1 MLDDIL
7 LFVQLV
13 NIGNY
18 SQTAN
23 KFHISQPTLSRKIA
37 QLEQELGVQ
46 LIKRNTRNFEIT
58 TAGKKLYHGFSD
70 QVDHYN
76 KVINSLKRDGE
87 SIRGTL
93 NVSLPPALSTYAIS
107 PYIGEFMQK
116 NPGIELNIAYQTR
129 EIDLVR
135 EKFDLAIVSHIPKQ
149 QTTKIKLL
157 HSVRLYV
164 YCSPEYIERY
174 GLPKSIHECIATHLT
189 SGWLRENGTPERDY
203 YLHHESGEVSHLS
216 GSSRL
221 NISNSIQGK
230 YMALNGHVIAGAW
243 DELCA
248 KELESG
254 QLIKIYPEYNWGM
267 LSFYLVRLAN
277 SESALA
283 NLFIEFI
290 EECFARLKTPV
301 TE

>member
-58 TAGKKLYHGFSD
+58 TAGNKLYHGFSD

-76 KVINSLKRDGE
+76 KVINSLKREGE
-87 SIRGTL
+87 SINGKL
-93 NVSLPPALSTYAIS
+93 NVSLPTALSVYAIA
-107 PYIGEFMQK
+107 PYVGEFMQK
-116 NPGIELNIAYQTR
+116 NPGIELNIAYQNR

-135 EKFDLAIVSHIPKQ
+135 EKFDLAITSEIPKQ
-149 QTTKIKLL
+149 QTTKIRLL
-157 HSVRLYV
+157 YAVPLYI
-164 YCSPEYIERY
+164 YCTPEYIERY
-174 GLPKSIHECIATHLT
+174 GLPKSIHDCIATHLAAG
-189 SGWLRENGTPERDY
+189 SLKESRTPERDY
-203 YLHHESGEVSHLS
+203 FLHHKNGEELHLV

-221 NISNSIQGK
+221 NVSNSMHGK
-230 YMALNGHVIAGAW
+230 YMALSGHVIAGGW
-243 DELCA
+243 DALYAEEL
-248 KELESG
+248 KSG
-254 QLIKIYPEYNWGM
+254 QLIKIYPEYSWGM

-277 SESALA
+277 SESALV

>member
-7 LFVQLV
+7 LFVHLV

-23 KFHISQPTLSRKIA
+23 KFHISQPTLSRKIS
-37 QLEQELGVQ
+37 QLEQSLGVP

-58 TAGKKLYHGFSD
+58 SAGYRLYEGFSG

-76 KVINSLKRDGE
+76 KIINSLKREGE
-87 SIRGTL
+87 SISGKL
-93 NVSLPPALSTYAIS
+93 NVSLPTALSIYGIA
-107 PYIGEFMQK
+107 PFVAEFMQK
-116 NPGIELNIAYQTR
+116 NPGIELNIAYQNR

-135 EKFDLAIVSHIPKQ
+135 EKFDLAVVSEIPKQ

-157 HSVRLYV
+157 HSVPLHI
-164 YCSPEYIERY
+164 YCTSKYIERY
-174 GLPKSIHECIATHLT
+174 GLPDSIHDCIATHLT
-189 SGWLRENGTPERDY
+189 TGWLKESSTPEQDY
-203 YLHHESGEVSHLS
+203 FLHHDNGEELHLI

-221 NISNSIQGK
+221 NVSNSMHGK
-230 YMALNGHVIAGAW
+230 YMALSGHVIAGGW
-243 DELCA
+243 DELYA
-248 KELESG
+248 EELASG

-277 SESALA
+277 SESVLTD
-283 NLFIEFI
+283 LFIQFI
-290 EECFARLKTPV
+290 EECFARLKNPV

>member
-7 LFVQLV
+7 LFVHLV

-37 QLEQELGVQ
+37 QLEQKLGVQ

-58 TAGKKLYHGFSD
+58 SAGHKLYQGFSG

-76 KVINSLKRDGE
+76 KVINSLKLDGE

-93 NVSLPPALSTYAIS
+93 NVSLPPALSTYAIT

-116 NPGIELNIAYQTR
+116 NPGVELNIAYQNR

-135 EKFDLAIVSHIPKQ
+135 EKIDLAVISYIPKQ

-157 HSVRLYV
+157 HSVKLYI

-174 GLPKSIHECIATHLT
+174 GLPKSIHDCISMHLT
-189 SGWLRENGTPERDY
+189 TGALRESRTPARDY

-230 YMALNGHVIAGAW
+230 FMALNGHVIAGGW
-243 DELCA
+243 DELYA
-248 KELESG
+248 EEIASER
-254 QLIKIYPEYNWGM
+254 LIKIYPEYNWGM

-290 EECFARLKTPV
+290 EECFARIKTPV

>member
-7 LFVQLV
+7 LFVHLV

-37 QLEQELGVQ
+37 QLEQKLGVQ

-58 TAGKKLYHGFSD
+58 SAGHRLFEGFSG

-76 KVINSLKRDGE
+76 KVINSLKREGE
-87 SIRGTL
+87 SIRGKL
-93 NVSLPPALSTYAIS
+93 NVSLPTALSSYGIA
-107 PYIGEFMQK
+107 PFVAEFMQK
-116 NPGIELNIAYQTR
+116 NPGIELDIAYQNR

-135 EKFDLAIVSHIPKQ
+135 ERFDLAVVSEIPKQ

-157 HSVRLYV
+157 HSVPLHI
-164 YCSPEYIERY
+164 YCIPEYIERY
-174 GLPKSIHECIATHLT
+174 GLPDSIHDCIATHLT
-189 SGWLRENGTPERDY
+189 TGSLRGTRVPEQDY
-203 YLHHESGEVSHLS
+203 YLHHKNGEELHLV

-221 NISNSIQGK
+221 NVSNSMHGK
-230 YMALNGHVIAGAW
+230 YMALSGHVIAGGW
-243 DELCA
+243 DELYA
-248 KELESG
+248 EELASG
-254 QLIKIYPEYNWGM
+254 RLIKIYPEYNWGV

-283 NLFIEFI
+283 NLFIQFI
-290 EECFARLKTPV
+290 EECFARLKAPV
-301 TE
+301 TK